1 MSGNPLNAPER
12 KELPRQNYV
21 RLIRNEI
28 VDMPLALKEKSGI
41 SAAEQVDFWQLT
53 YEALDVKWS
62 DDAVINGDN
71 FFAFQFGNKLETKKG
86 DALDKTNPPYICS
99 AAFAGLGLNVWV
111 SDPDYDGSEIGEC
124 FILEQT
130 KFFAGTQFE
139 KMAPIPIE
147 RLGKDFTFDGEV
159 RVIQTKAER
168 EAGGTAS
175 AVAATV
181 TQTVEITDNDE
192 AAMAIASALV
202 GLRADDKA
210 GILTALSSIGPGKTL
225 NGGSFMGRM
234 ASDLSGAIEALQT
247 AGIIA
252 TVDGTI
258 DAYASTD

>member
-1 MSGNPLNAPER
+1 MSGNPLNAPDR

-28 VDMPLALKEKSGI
+28 VDMPLALKERSGI

-53 YEALDVKWS
+53 YEALDVAWS
-62 DDAVINGDN
+62 DGTVINGDN

-99 AAFAGLGLNVWV
+99 AAFAGLGLNVWPL
-111 SDPDYDGSEIGEC
+111 DPDYDGSDIGEC

-139 KMAPIPIE
+139 KSAPIPIE
-147 RLGKDFTFDGEV
+147 RLGKDFVFDGEV

-181 TQTVEITDNDE
+181 TQTVEITDDVGVQAE
-192 AAMAIASALV
+192 IAAALIDKDV
-202 GLRADDKA
+202 TDKA
-210 GILTALSSIGPGKTL
+210 GILTALSTIGPGKTL
-225 NGGSFMGRM
+225 NGGSFMGQV
-234 ASDLSGAIEALQT
+234 ASNLQGALEAL
-247 AGIIA
+247 AKADII
-252 TVDGTI
+252 TLNEDNTI
-258 DAYASTD
+258 G

>member
-62 DDAVINGDN
+62 DDTVINGDN

-86 DALDKTNPPYICS
+86 DALDKTNPPYVCS
-99 AAFAGLGLNVWV
+99 AAFAGLGLNVWPL
-111 SDPDYDGSEIGEC
+111 DPDYSGDEIGEC

-130 KFFAGTQFE
+130 KFFTGTQFE

-181 TQTVEITDNDE
+181 TQTVEITDDE
-192 AAMAIASALV
+192 SIKAEIASALRGKDV
-202 GLRADDKA
+202 SDK
-210 GILTALSSIGPGKTL
+210 GSILTALSTIGPGKTL
-225 NGGSFMGRM
+225 QGGSFMGQL
-234 ASDLSGAIEALQT
+234 ASNLKDTLNIL
-247 AGIIA
+247 A
-252 TVDGTI
+252 TEKVIDITDGVI
-258 DAYASTD
+258 N